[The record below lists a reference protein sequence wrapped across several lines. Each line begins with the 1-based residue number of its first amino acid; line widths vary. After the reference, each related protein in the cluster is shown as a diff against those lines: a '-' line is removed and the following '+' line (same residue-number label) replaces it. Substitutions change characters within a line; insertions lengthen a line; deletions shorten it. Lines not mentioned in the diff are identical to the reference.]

1 MEKFLNNI
9 MISTYG
15 KFKSFPQSWAT
26 VLYLFSGPFQ
36 RIENGAGPTYI
47 IDESMLYIT
56 NLLYNKS
63 IVQRNTIFK
72 KDLALYEG
80 FLLCL
85 QH

>member
-1 MEKFLNNI
+1 
-9 MISTYG
+9 MISTSITFG
-15 KFKSFPQSWAT
+15 KFSPSPCPEPQL
-26 VLYLFSGPFQ
+26 LYLFSGLSQ
-36 RIENGAGPTYI
+36 RIENGPGPTYI